1 MLVSI
6 ETGLSEIADAL
17 IESPLDDG
25 FRAEVVGVCGG
36 ESQAEGV
43 VLQVIPNSLRHLNGI
58 DMSIWHYQDDCSEDA
73 KTYDIV
79 GVFLAQDQLEF
90 GICFRNLLEFGL
102 EANKYTVL

>member
-25 FRAEVVGVCGG
+25 FRAKVVGVCGG

-43 VLQVIPNSLRHLNGI
+43 VLQVIPNSLRHLNGM
-58 DMSIWHYQDDCSEDA
+58 DVSIRHYQDDCCMGRENLRHR
-73 KTYDIV
+73 K
-79 GVFLAQDQLEF
+79 
-90 GICFRNLLEFGL
+90 CFSCSRSTRIRDLFP
-102 EANKYTVL
+102 